1 MQEQTK
7 AKLMLSKQN
16 KNHVVDDGT
25 KEKPFKIILI
35 RTFFFS
41 SISFLLILGG
51 DGGDRDEGCNRCAKM
66 GEKGCNGVKEGR
78 NRVKQGC
85 NRVTEGVTARY
96 RVYHDHKREMTG

>member
-1 MQEQTK
+1 
-7 AKLMLSKQN
+7 
-16 KNHVVDDGT
+16 
-25 KEKPFKIILI
+25 
-35 RTFFFS
+35 
-41 SISFLLILGG
+41 
-51 DGGDRDEGCNRCAKM
+51 M